1 MSALEPVNIL
11 LVDDQPG
18 KLLSYQAMLQ
28 ELGETLIT
36 AQSAREAL
44 HHLLRID
51 IAVVLVDVCMP
62 DLDGFELATL
72 MRQHP
77 RFERTPIIFV
87 SGVHLSDFDALRGY
101 AVGAVD
107 YIPVP
112 VVPEILRAKVSVFVE
127 LYRKTQE
134 TERLNRN
141 LERRVAERTAEL
153 EALAAG
159 LQDREQALKEAARMK
174 DEFLATL
181 AHEIRNPLAPILA
194 AVQLMRLPSVPEN
207 QRARARD
214 MIERQV
220 EHLVRLVDDL
230 LDISRI
236 TRGVI
241 TLQRQ
246 PVDVAEVVAR
256 AVETSRPIVEQRR
269 HELTITLPERSI
281 IVTGDLTRLS
291 QVVSNL
297 LNNAAKFTPEGG
309 RIELTAREID
319 RHIEIRV
326 TDSGIGIAPE
336 MLSRVFDLFTQI
348 DDTSQHGS
356 PGLGIG
362 LALVRSI
369 VDMHGG
375 TVTAHSVGLGFG
387 TTLVVTLPLSCE
399 ASVAEP
405 TIDPSDQRLDNA
417 NPRRI
422 LIVDDNREAADL
434 LASLMSTAGHEV
446 RVAYDGHQALGI
458 MTAFTPEVALLDLGM
473 PGLTGFEVAKQIRS
487 ESWGDSTC
495 LVAVTG
501 WGQQRDR
508 QQAAEA
514 GFDAHLVKPVR
525 IRDLRH
531 ALEIRRP
538 SGTRV
543 PC

>member
-1 MSALEPVNIL
+1 M
-11 LVDDQPG
+11 
-18 KLLSYQAMLQ
+18 
-28 ELGETLIT
+28 
-36 AQSAREAL
+36 
-44 HHLLRID
+44 
-51 IAVVLVDVCMP
+51 
-62 DLDGFELATL
+62 

-112 VVPEILRAKVSVFVE
+112 VVPEILRAKVSVFVD
-127 LYRKTQE
+127 LYRKTRE
-134 TERLNRN
+134 TERLNQD

-159 LQDREQALKEAARMK
+159 LRDRERALKDAARMK

-194 AVQLMRLPSVPEN
+194 AVQLMRLPTVPEM
-207 QRARARD
+207 QRTRARD

-241 TLQRQ
+241 TLQRE
-246 PVDVAEVVAR
+246 PIDVADVVAR
-256 AVETSRPIVEQRR
+256 AVETSRPTIDQRR
-269 HELTITLPERSI
+269 HELAITLPERSVV
-281 IVTGDLTRLS
+281 VTGDLTRLS

-309 RIELTAREID
+309 HIELAAREID

-336 MLSRVFDLFTQI
+336 MLSRVFELFTQI
-348 DDTSQHGS
+348 EDTPQRGS

-375 TVTAHSVGLGFG
+375 TVTAHSAGLGHG
-387 TTLVVTLPLSCE
+387 TTLVVRLPLSHE
-399 ASVAEP
+399 ESAIEP
-405 TIDPSDQRLDNA
+405 VVDPSDQQLDSS
-417 NPRRI
+417 NPRRV

-434 LASLMSTAGHEV
+434 LASLVSTAGHEV
-446 RVAYDGHQALGI
+446 RVAYDGQQALRI
-458 MTAFTPEVALLDLGM
+458 TTAFTPHVALLDLGM

-487 ESWGDSTC
+487 QSWGERTC

-508 QQAAEA
+508 QQAVDA

-525 IRDLRH
+525 IRDLRK
-531 ALEIRRP
+531 ALQIERT

-543 PC
+543 EC